1 MAKKVLNPLE
11 DPPTASSSSDEEEVE
26 SSSSGEEGEEQQQ
39 QQLSI
44 SDEPK
49 NPSPKPLKTPSTAA
63 AAAPSSGS
71 EKKRASEEANEEHAK
86 RAKTLSQKS
95 PFARIWSEDD
105 EISLLQGMIRFKAE
119 KGTSPYDD
127 MNGFF
132 LVTKDSIS
140 FDATK
145 TQFVEKI
152 RSLKNKYYNK
162 GKDSRSFLKPHDV
175 KCFKLASCIWGSDD
189 AVALLDS
196 APPVIV
202 KSPPVAV
209 KSPPVDVISNKV
221 DKKKKKKLEFGDEE
235 MQVLGSDDG
244 MALLDSAPPVAV
256 TLAVKPPPVAVI
268 SNKVVDKKKKK
279 KLEVEDKEKKVL
291 GSDDGMALLDSAPA
305 VKSPPVAVIS
315 NQVDKKNKNKKKKK
329 LEVEDEKV
337 QVLGSDGMVLE
348 SAAVVKANGSLKP
361 EGDTVEKDK
370 EVVILL
376 GGVSESSDLFD
387 KSFLVP
393 LIVSLGGVDE
403 CSVKHKWSKVPMET
417 KKRIEDKLK
426 LVEAKEFELLLQ
438 KSDIV
443 KEVASVI
450 TQAI

>member
-11 DPPTASSSSDEEEVE
+11 DPPTASSSRDEEEVE
-26 SSSSGEEGEEQQQ
+26 SSSSGEEEEQEQQQQQQ

-49 NPSPKPLKTPSTAA
+49 DPSPKPLKTPSTVA

-189 AVALLDS
+189 GVALLDS
-196 APPVIV
+196 A
-202 KSPPVAV
+202 PPVAV

-256 TLAVKPPPVAVI
+256 TLAVKSPPVAVI

-279 KLEVEDKEKKVL
+279 KLEVEDKEMKVL

-305 VKSPPVAVIS
+305 VKSPPVPVIS
-315 NQVDKKNKNKKKKK
+315 NQVDKKNKKKKKKKK

-348 SAAVVKANGSLKP
+348 SAAVVKANGSLKL
-361 EGDTVEKDK
+361 EGDMVEKDK
-370 EVVILL
+370 EVVVLD
-376 GGVSESSDLFD
+376 GDSESSALFD

-393 LIVSLGGVDE
+393 SIVSLGGVDE

-443 KEVASVI
+443 KEVASVF